1 MILPNSTLSSS
12 CKNERETSL
21 AMGSQRQGRSWS
33 LLPNPIHR
41 VCTRRMSSYSIRVV
55 GRRALSSGRASSRV
69 TGENVILDQTLK
81 DSLKRD
87 VEGIFDERA
96 NYEQFGVSWKRG
108 VIMHGLPGSGK
119 TLSVKAHMRG
129 LSSRPNPIP
138 TLYVKSTAS
147 QYGPTYAIRDIFKKA
162 RKMTPCLL
170 VFEDLDSL
178 ITEDSRSYFL
188 NEVDGLEAMTAS

>member
-1 MILPNSTLSSS
+1 MTLPNSTLSSS

-21 AMGSQRQGRSWS
+21 AMGAQRQGRSWS

-41 VCTRRMSSYSIRVV
+41 ACTRRMSSYSIRVV
-55 GRRALSSGRASSRV
+55 GRRALSSGSRV

-87 VEGIFDERA
+87 VEGIFDEKS
-96 NYEQFGVSWKRG
+96 NYERFGVSWKRG
-108 VIMHGLPGSGK
+108 VIMRGLPGSGK
-119 TLSVKAHMRG
+119 TLSVKTHMRG
-129 LSSRPNPIP
+129 LSFRPNPIP

-147 QYGPTYAIRDIFKKA
+147 QYGPTYAIRDILKKA